1 MFYLRKRR
9 QLTSTALIYYA
20 SFQGRAALLCFRLHY
35 FFPLAMSSNLN
46 YLDPALQPL
55 QDKIASYLAAEK
67 ELERAEIEAANIP
80 SDQAREK
87 AEAST
92 FEQRPP
98 TGSYDQHPDEV
109 QQHLGNLRDDLTLL
123 RREIIGM
130 LPVLDEWVKVN
141 LGYGPSRVGAFR
153 VTGTPDNE
161 PQHELR
167 VIQ

>member
-1 MFYLRKRR
+1 
-9 QLTSTALIYYA
+9 
-20 SFQGRAALLCFRLHY
+20 
-35 FFPLAMSSNLN
+35 MSSNLN

-55 QDKIASYLAAEK
+55 QDKITAYLAAEK
-67 ELERAEIEAANIP
+67 ELERAQIKAANLP
-80 SDQAREK
+80 LDK
-87 AEAST
+87 AQENTSANA

-109 QQHLGNLRDDLTLL
+109 HQQLENLRDDLTLL
-123 RREIIGM
+123 RREIIDM

-153 VTGTPDNE
+153 ITGTPDE
-161 PQHELR
+161 QPQYELR